1 VLLLIVSYPS
11 FRLCEL
17 RLTLL
22 IQGETKPLCPDG
34 TSDQIK
40 RIVEESTEL
49 YTCSRTAKDSGE
61 RRRRA
66 AAKRCML
73 WALGTAAG
81 QGEAVAKARPLWPF
95 APSLVDCESA
105 SICPT

>member
-40 RIVEESTEL
+40 
-49 YTCSRTAKDSGE
+49 
-61 RRRRA
+61 
-66 AAKRCML
+66 
-73 WALGTAAG
+73 
-81 QGEAVAKARPLWPF
+81 
-95 APSLVDCESA
+95 
-105 SICPT
+105 